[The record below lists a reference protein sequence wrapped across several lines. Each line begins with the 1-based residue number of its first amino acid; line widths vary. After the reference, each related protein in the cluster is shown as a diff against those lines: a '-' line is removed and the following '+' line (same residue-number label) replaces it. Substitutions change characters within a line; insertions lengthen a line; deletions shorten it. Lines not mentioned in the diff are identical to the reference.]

1 MPKVNTSPVAPGS
14 IKPALDPT
22 GLLVSPLTVRNAGIV
37 LCQSYIQILLERLD
51 LVDQD
56 QFVSPEARL
65 SAVRYLR
72 FLVTGQCDAQDLSL
86 DKVLCGLPLAVSV
99 EQDFTVSQG
108 DAEMIQGLLESIVN
122 YWPAIGASSIAG
134 FRSNWLVREGILSET
149 SECWNLIVGKRA
161 YDVLLDSCPLPYSVV
176 KLPWMSKPLHVE
188 WPT

>member
-56 QFVSPEARL
+56 QFASPEARL